1 MAPGLVRCAS
11 KASERGPQE
20 ATISWGASLVREAE
34 FHFWAL
40 LSLPSLSDV
49 NRASKYPP
57 ELYTLTFPQQAL
69 FSTIFSFP
77 VRDRHGC
84 SEVALWESG

>member
-34 FHFWAL
+34 LHFSAL

-57 ELYTLTFPQQAL
+57 ELYPHLSTTGTLFNHFFLPHERRAWSL
-69 FSTIFSFP
+69 
-77 VRDRHGC
+77 
-84 SEVALWESG
+84 